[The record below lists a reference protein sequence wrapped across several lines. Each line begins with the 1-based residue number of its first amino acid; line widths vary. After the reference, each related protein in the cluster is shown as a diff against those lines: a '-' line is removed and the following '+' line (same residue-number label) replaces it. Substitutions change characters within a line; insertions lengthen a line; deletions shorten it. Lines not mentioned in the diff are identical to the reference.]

1 MNKELFI
8 AISDRLE
15 AEVPELR
22 WVDWDSGELDILLE
36 PGKRPRVAFPCAMID
51 ITYPRTDDQT
61 DVSQIV
67 TAQINIRLAFTPKG
81 ATNTKSPVR
90 GDALAVF
97 EVIGK
102 VHTALQGWRQ
112 NYDFNQLSRQSAR
125 AEKRRDG
132 LKVYDLVYS
141 TTFEEVTVL

>member
-1 MNKELFI
+1 
-8 AISDRLE
+8 
-15 AEVPELR
+15 
-22 WVDWDSGELDILLE
+22 
-36 PGKRPRVAFPCAMID
+36 
-51 ITYPRTDDQT
+51 
-61 DVSQIV
+61 
-67 TAQINIRLAFTPKG
+67 
-81 ATNTKSPVR
+81 VR

-112 NYDFNQLSRQSAR
+112 NYDFNQLTRMSAR

>member
-15 AEVPELR
+15 VQVPELR
-22 WVDWDSGELDILLE
+22 WVDWDSGELDVMGE
-36 PGKRPRVAFPCAMID
+36 RPRVAFPCAMID

-67 TAQINIRLAFTPKG
+67 TAQINIRVAFTPKG
-81 ATNTKSPVR
+81 ATNNKSPVR
-90 GDALAVF
+90 AQALAVYD
-97 EVIGK
+97 VLAKI
-102 VHTALQGWRQ
+102 HTALQGWRQ
-112 NYDFNQLSRQSAR
+112 NYDFNQLTRMSAR

-132 LKVYDLVYS
+132 LKVYDLIYQ
-141 TTFEEVTVL
+141 TRFEEVTGV